1 MTEEQGQEQEQAAI
15 EAPIELVECPR
26 DAMQG
31 MHDWIPTDDKVAYM
45 NQLLKVGFD
54 ILDFGSFVSPKAI
67 PQMRDTEEVLA
78 RLQLEDSET
87 ELSAIVVNM
96 RGADVASVHDEIS
109 YLGFPFSISNE
120 FQLRN
125 TKQTQE
131 EALEVVE
138 EMLNLCETVGKR
150 LIVYASMAFGNPYEE
165 MYDVALM
172 EHWIDRL
179 VSSGVEIISLADTV
193 GVATPKTISK
203 AFNAMGEAF
212 PRTVFSAHFHTT
224 PDTWEEKV
232 LAAYNAGCR
241 RFEGALKG
249 FGGCPMA
256 KDDLVGNMPTEKMIS
271 FFERKKETLRV
282 DQEELQQSLRLAAK
296 VLG

>member
-1 MTEEQGQEQEQAAI
+1 MTTEQTR
-15 EAPIELVECPR
+15 IELVECPR

-31 MHDWIPTDDKVAYM
+31 IHDWIETDKKVEYM

-67 PQMRDTEEVLA
+67 PQMRDTHSVLA
-78 RLQLEDSET
+78 RLKLDETQT

-96 RGADVASVHDEIS
+96 RGAESACNYDEIQ

-125 TKQTQE
+125 TKKTQE
-131 EALEVVE
+131 EALDLVD
-138 EMLNLCETVGKR
+138 EMLNLCDTVGKR

-179 VSSGVEIISLADTV
+179 VSNGVEIISMADTV
-193 GVATPKTISK
+193 GVATPKLITK
-203 AFNAMGEAF
+203 VFHAMGEAF
-212 PRTVFSAHFHTT
+212 PKTEFSAHFHTT
-224 PDTWEEKV
+224 PDQWEEKV
-232 LAAYNAGCR
+232 QAAYDAGCR

-256 KDDLVGNMPTEKMIS
+256 KDDLVGNMPTEKMIAY
-271 FFERKKETLRV
+271 FEQQKETIRL
-282 DQEELQQSLRLAAK
+282 DKEELKIALEMAPK
-296 VLG
+296 IMG